1 MQGFHEARETFG
13 KVQRYNGMLNC
24 FKVVAKEEGITGF
37 FKGLAPSTLKVRTLC
52 VGIRTW

>member
-1 MQGFHEARETFG
+1 VQGFHEARETFG